1 MNDVVRLAVLGAGHR
16 GSDVYGGYCL
26 AHPDQG
32 RVVAVA
38 EPDPERRAR
47 FAAAHAIPPARA
59 FTGWRELLRAG
70 RLCDAVVVATPD
82 RLRVSPAV
90 AALRAG
96 YDVLLEKPIAAL
108 PGEVEQIRA
117 AAAAAPGS
125 VTVAHGLRYTPF
137 FITVKS
143 LVDGGAIGELVQI
156 QHAENI
162 GYWHFAHSYVRGNW
176 RRVGEAS
183 AMLLAKAC
191 HDLDVLR
198 WLAGAP
204 CRSVAS
210 FGGLRHFRPE
220 HAPPGAPARC
230 TDGCPA
236 ANDCPF
242 YAPRLYVERLADHP
256 EWPVSV
262 VSPDPSLEA
271 RWAALRNGPYGRCV
285 YRCDNDAADHQAVI
299 ASFANGV
306 VASLTVSGFTADN
319 TRTLKLMGTRGELR
333 GRLDTGEIEVRRFL
347 PGKETVESS
356 QWDRDRY
363 GRAAFASDEVYT
375 VQARPEG
382 YDHDVDG
389 HHEGGDAGLMRAFLA
404 HVRARRAGRP
414 DPGVQTS
421 LEESI
426 ESHVMAFAA
435 ERSRLEGRVVS
446 L

>member
-1 MNDVVRLAVLGAGHR
+1 
-16 GSDVYGGYCL
+16 
-26 AHPDQG
+26 
-32 RVVAVA
+32 
-38 EPDPERRAR
+38 
-47 FAAAHAIPPARA
+47 
-59 FTGWRELLRAG
+59 
-70 RLCDAVVVATPD
+70 
-82 RLRVSPAV
+82 
-90 AALRAG
+90 
-96 YDVLLEKPIAAL
+96 
-108 PGEVEQIRA
+108 
-117 AAAAAPGS
+117 
-125 VTVAHGLRYTPF
+125 
-137 FITVKS
+137 
-143 LVDGGAIGELVQI
+143 VQI

-176 RRVGEAS
+176 RRVDDAS

-220 HAPPGAPARC
+220 NAPPGAPPRC

-236 ANDCPF
+236 AGECPF
-242 YAPRLYVERLADHP
+242 YAPRLYVERLAGHTG
-256 EWPVSV
+256 WPVSV
-262 VSPDPSLEA
+262 VTPDPSPAA
-271 RWAALRNGPYGRCV
+271 RLAALREGPYGRCV
-285 YRCDNDAADHQAVI
+285 YQCDNDAADHQAVI

-347 PGKETVESS
+347 PGPHPVEGR
-356 QWDRDRY
+356 WDRDRH
-363 GRAAFASDEVYT
+363 GRAALAGDEVIE
-375 VQARPEG
+375 VRAGPERS
-382 YDHDVDG
+382 DHGVDN
-389 HHEGGDAGLMRAFLA
+389 HHSGGDAGLIRAFFA
-404 HVRARRAGRP
+404 HVRARRAGEA
-414 DPGVQTS
+414 DPGVRTS

-435 ERSRLEGRVVS
+435 ERSRREGRVVS

>member
-1 MNDVVRLAVLGAGHR
+1 MTVTVAVLGAGHR
-16 GSDVYGGYCL
+16 GSDVYGEYCRV
-26 AHPDQG
+26 HPDQG
-32 RVVAVA
+32 QVVAVA
-38 EPDPERRAR
+38 EPDPERRSR
-47 FAAAHAIPPARA
+47 FAALHAIPASHTFA
-59 FTGWRELLRAG
+59 DWRELLGAG
-70 RLCDAVVVATPD
+70 RRLSDAIVVATPD
-82 RLRVSPAV
+82 RLRVAPAV

-96 YDVLLEKPIAAL
+96 YDVLLEKPIAAR
-108 PGEVEQIRA
+108 PEDVQQIRA
-117 AAAAAPGS
+117 AAAEAAGS

-137 FITVKS
+137 FTAVKS
-143 LVDGGAIGELVQI
+143 LVDDGAIGDLVQI

-176 RRVGEAS
+176 RRVDDAS
-183 AMLLAKAC
+183 TMLLAKAC

-220 HAPPGAPARC
+220 NAPPGAPPRC

-236 ANDCPF
+236 ADECPF

-256 EWPVSV
+256 DWPVSV
-262 VSPDPSLEA
+262 VSPDPSPAA
-271 RWAALRNGPYGRCV
+271 RLAALREGPYGRCV

-347 PGKETVESS
+347 PGKGISS
-356 QWDRDRY
+356 SGRWDRDRY
-363 GRAAFASDEVYT
+363 GRAAFPDDEVVDVRAT
-375 VQARPEG
+375 PERDYHG
-382 YDHDVDG
+382 VDS
-389 HHEGGDAGLMRAFLA
+389 HHEGGDAGLMRAFFA
-404 HVRARRAGRP
+404 HVRARRAGGA

-426 ESHVMAFAA
+426 ESHEMAFAA
-435 ERSRLEGRVVS
+435 ERSRREGRVVT

>member
-1 MNDVVRLAVLGAGHR
+1 MSDVVKLAVLGAGQR
-16 GSDVYGGYCL
+16 GSAVYGGYCL

-32 RVVAVA
+32 KVVAVA

-47 FAAAHAIPPARA
+47 FATAHAIPAARVFA
-59 FTGWRELLRAG
+59 GWRELLDAG
-70 RLCDAVVVATPD
+70 VPHADAVVVSTPD
-82 RLRVSPAV
+82 RLRVAPAV

-96 YDVLLEKPIAAL
+96 YDMLLEKPIAAL
-108 PGEVEQIRA
+108 PDEVEQIRA
-117 AAAAAPGS
+117 AAAQAAGS

-137 FITVKS
+137 FTTVKS
-143 LVDGGAIGELVQI
+143 LVDDGAIGELVQI

-176 RRVGEAS
+176 RRVGDAS

-236 ANDCPF
+236 ADDCPF

-262 VSPDPSLEA
+262 VSPDPSPAA
-271 RWAALRNGPYGRCV
+271 RWAALREGPYGRCV

-299 ASFANGV
+299 ASFDNGV

-333 GRLDTGEIEVRRFL
+333 GRLDTGEIEMRRFL
-347 PGKETVESS
+347 PRGGEP
-356 QWDRDRY
+356 DRPGWDRY
-363 GRAAFASDEVYT
+363 GRAALAGDEVYT
-375 VQARPEG
+375 VLARPG
-382 YDHDVDG
+382 SHDVDG

-404 HVRARRAGRP
+404 HVRARRAGAP
-414 DPGVQTS
+414 DPGVRTS
-421 LEESI
+421 LAESI
-426 ESHVMAFAA
+426 ESHAMAFAA
-435 ERSRLEGRVVS
+435 ERSRLEGR
-446 L
+446 LIAL